1 MTIGTFCVLVGYSM
15 ERGIY
20 AVTANAGEV
29 AFLVCLQR
37 MFPEIEGELEMQ
49 EDFFVNVIRTQS
61 AAKRTSAEMGAEA
74 ITVSRQGA
82 RSAAD
87 DKAERPGEAGISR
100 QPMRQQ
106 PTRQQPVEVTASSR
120 GLNSSNSRNVVDT
133 QGIALDMMV
142 SKSKGKQ
149 GGNKSVIGV

>member
-61 AAKRTSAEMGAEA
+61 AAKRTAGSGQ
-74 ITVSRQGA
+74 VPR
-82 RSAAD
+82 
-87 DKAERPGEAGISR
+87 ERHGGDPPANERA
-100 QPMRQQ
+100 
-106 PTRQQPVEVTASSR
+106 
-120 GLNSSNSRNVVDT
+120 VDCC
-133 QGIALDMMV
+133 V
-142 SKSKGKQ
+142 
-149 GGNKSVIGV
+149 